1 MAGVVLVAGCGGGE
15 PEVSAPVWKEPGS
28 YTYTL
33 TSATQV
39 LWGTFRVTVRD
50 GEVVEAVGLDD
61 DSRRVLRDLPERPDR
76 VPTIGGLVE
85 LLEQARQERADTAEA
100 EYAADGRPTRITLD
114 WDENAIDDEAE
125 YVIGGYRPAAR

>member
-1 MAGVVLVAGCGGGE
+1 M
-15 PEVSAPVWKEPGS
+15 SAPVWKEPGS
-28 YTYTL
+28 YAYTL